1 MENISN
7 FFLPV
12 FFFVPS
18 KRWLALGFLDHQ
30 ISAMQNSAFSGA
42 VAKTVIAP
50 ADRVKCPGRDLQRTG
65 EKGPTTPR

>member
-1 MENISN
+1 VVGLGISG
-7 FFLPV
+7 
-12 FFFVPS
+12 PS
-18 KRWLALGFLDHQ
+18 DLSYAKFR
-30 ISAMQNSAFSGA
+30 FSGA